1 MLSQLNLTQPT
12 KWHLALSHDEST
24 LLERAVGIFFFAGLT
39 ALCAQLAL
47 PTTWTPVPYTF
58 QTFSIM
64 AAGVYLRRN
73 DAFLSGAVYLIAG
86 AVGAPVFAGGASGLF
101 SGSQLIASGGYLLAF
116 PVASALIAE
125 GLDRSRKAGVVDIKA
140 QIICW
145 TLAMIPVYIF
155 GTLWLAEA
163 YAVDIAQAFA
173 WGTEPFL
180 LWNFGKIVLLAFVT
194 TKVWSYEPF
203 EDASDDEVGSIE

>member
-1 MLSQLNLTQPT
+1 
-12 KWHLALSHDEST
+12 
-24 LLERAVGIFFFAGLT
+24 
-39 ALCAQLAL
+39 
-47 PTTWTPVPYTF
+47 
-58 QTFSIM
+58 
-64 AAGVYLRRN
+64 
-73 DAFLSGAVYLIAG
+73 
-86 AVGAPVFAGGASGLF
+86 
-101 SGSQLIASGGYLLAF
+101 
-116 PVASALIAE
+116 LIAE
-125 GLDRSRKAGVVDIKA
+125 GLDRSRKAGVADIKA

-180 LWNFGKIVLLAFVT
+180 LWDFGKIVLLAFVT

-203 EDASDDEVGSIE
+203 EEASDDDVGSVE

>member
-1 MLSQLNLTQPT
+1 
-12 KWHLALSHDEST
+12 
-24 LLERAVGIFFFAGLT
+24 
-39 ALCAQLAL
+39 
-47 PTTWTPVPYTF
+47 
-58 QTFSIM
+58 M

-125 GLDRSRKAGVVDIKA
+125 GLDRSRKAGFADIKA

-180 LWNFGKIVLLAFVT
+180 LWDFGKIVLLAFVT
-194 TKVWSYEPF
+194 TKVWSYESF

>member
-1 MLSQLNLTQPT
+1 MLSQLNLTQPR

-86 AVGAPVFAGGASGLF
+86 AIGAPIFAGGASGLF
-101 SGSQLIASGGYLLAF
+101 SGSLLIASGGYLLAF

-125 GLDRSRKAGVVDIKA
+125 GLDRSRKAGVADIKA

-180 LWNFGKIVLLAFVT
+180 LWDFGKIVLLAFVT

-203 EDASDDEVGSIE
+203 EEASDDDVGSVE